1 MSVSKE
7 NSSTVEV
14 LESISR
20 SVRVKP
26 ENLRLA
32 EVFLSFKCSKM
43 LKCLITARLPKIF
56 PSLHKN
62 ISAL

>member
-7 NSSTVEV
+7 NSSTAEV

-20 SVRVKP
+20 NVRVKP

-32 EVFLSFKCSKM
+32 EVRFLK
-43 LKCLITARLPKIF
+43 KI
-56 PSLHKN
+56 SDCILLTEVS
-62 ISAL
+62 I